1 MDKTK
6 KSWFNKKY
14 ALICLIIFILLAII
28 VGIKALKTFVYPLKY
43 EDIVLTNSNKYN
55 LDPYLVFAV
64 INVESN
70 FKKMALSSRNAKGL
84 MQMTEST
91 AQEMNEMT
99 NTTDYITEES
109 LYNENINIEL
119 GCKYLSDLIARYN
132 GNYYLAVCAY
142 NAGIGNVNSWIEDGK
157 MSESLDTTDISLPF
171 LETTNYLKKVI
182 SNYEVYKTLYP
193 QIS

>member
-1 MDKTK
+1 MDKKK
-6 KSWFNKKY
+6 KSWFNKRY
-14 ALICLIIFILLAII
+14 ALICLIVFILLVIL
-28 VGIKALKTFVYPLKY
+28 VGVKALKTFVYPLEY

-99 NTTDYITEES
+99 NTIDYITEES
-109 LYNENINIEL
+109 LYNESINIEL
-119 GCKYLSDLIARYN
+119 GCKYLSDLITRYN

-157 MSESLDTTDISLPF
+157 MSETLDTTDISLPF